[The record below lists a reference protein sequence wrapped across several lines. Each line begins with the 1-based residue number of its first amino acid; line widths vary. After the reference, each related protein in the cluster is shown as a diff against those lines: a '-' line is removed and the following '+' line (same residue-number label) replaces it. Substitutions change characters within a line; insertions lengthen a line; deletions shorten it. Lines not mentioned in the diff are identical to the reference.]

1 MQLMLRN
8 SLDSLGIFSKAS
20 AVNHRTILHNMGTG
34 KAFLAPSLRL
44 YFLSFR
50 YTSNFFSI

>member
-50 YTSNFFSI
+50 CTSNFFSI